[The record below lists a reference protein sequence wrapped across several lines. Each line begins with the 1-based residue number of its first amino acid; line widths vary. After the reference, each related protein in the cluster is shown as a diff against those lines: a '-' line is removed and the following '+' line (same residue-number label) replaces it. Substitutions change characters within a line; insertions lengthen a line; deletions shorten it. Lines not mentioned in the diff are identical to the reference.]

1 MDYITPRDRPKD
13 VPAITYPIRLE
24 TPHSGILVI
33 LGILPD
39 EEGKEQPFELFVE
52 YSGEEFAAYDPEHLH
67 DNRVHLDA
75 ISRLVS
81 LCLRSR
87 IDPNEIIKQLAG
99 FTCHPKINGDRSI
112 PDGISRILREFVGP
126 VFSEESGEHEA
137 LGFKGVED
145 ATAD

>member
-1 MDYITPRDRPKD
+1 MDYVTPRNRPRT
-13 VPAITYPIRLE
+13 VPAITYPIHLE

-39 EEGKEQPFELFVE
+39 DEGEDAPFELFVE
-52 YSGEEFAAYDPEHLH
+52 YSGEVYADYDPEHLH

-75 ISRLVS
+75 ISRLIS

-87 IDPNEIIKQLAG
+87 IHSDEIIKQLAG
-99 FTCHPKINGDRSI
+99 FVCHPKINGDRSI

-126 VFSEESGEHEA
+126 PLKLKEA
-137 LGFKGVED
+137 ED
-145 ATAD
+145 AAAAAE